1 MLASKNRLRKKKDI
15 ERVLRE
21 GKSLKQDFV
30 ILKVKQNT
38 INTARFVFIVSQKVS
53 KRAVVRNK
61 VKRRLREIIKE
72 KIDII
77 EKGIDVSLIALS
89 GIEKNSF
96 QEIKE
101 SIEKLFKKAKIIS
114 L

>member
-38 INTARFVFIVSQKVS
+38 INIARFVFIVSQKVS
-53 KRAVVRNK
+53 KKAVVRNK

-72 KIDII
+72 KMDII

-96 QEIKE
+96 QEIKV